1 MYYVTI
7 NALRIILV
15 RTLRR
20 DIAQYNK
27 EDEEIDETLEE
38 TGWKLVHGDI
48 FRPPTKSTILC
59 ALVGSGIQI
68 GMMGLITIIVAMFG
82 MLSPSARGSLITGE
96 SYFIS
101 HSVDNGFF
109 SLVLFVY
116 VYGNLFWLLWWS
128 TLQDCPWSKLE
139 ERRLLDK
146 FTLSGRCF
154 WNMLLFEFLHLGSKV
169 IWCSTFY
176 DYDCH
181 SMHVDGRQSPACLH
195 RILFRIQETVEF
207 S

>member
-1 MYYVTI
+1 MQNISSTYFLGHFKKPPVSRNSYVLHNSCTAISYYVTDVLCD
-7 NALRIILV
+7 NYLLRIILV

-82 MLSPSARGSLITGE
+82 MLSPSARGSLITGNTT
-96 SYFIS
+96 SYVPS
-101 HSVDNGFF
+101 
-109 SLVLFVY
+109 Y
-116 VYGNLFWLLWWS
+116 
-128 TLQDCPWSKLE
+128 
-139 ERRLLDK
+139 
-146 FTLSGRCF
+146 
-154 WNMLLFEFLHLGSKV
+154 
-169 IWCSTFY
+169 
-176 DYDCH
+176 
-181 SMHVDGRQSPACLH
+181 
-195 RILFRIQETVEF
+195 
-207 S
+207 

>member
-1 MYYVTI
+1 M
-7 NALRIILV
+7 

-96 SYFIS
+96 LYFMS
-101 HSVDNGFF
+101 HSVDNEFF
-109 SLVLFVY
+109 QPRASCLCLWESFLVTLVVDFTRLSVVKTGRAPPSGQVYSIRALF
-116 VYGNLFWLLWWS
+116 
-128 TLQDCPWSKLE
+128 LE
-139 ERRLLDK
+139 RAS
-146 FTLSGRCF
+146 F
-154 WNMLLFEFLHLGSKV
+154 
-169 IWCSTFY
+169 
-176 DYDCH
+176 
-181 SMHVDGRQSPACLH
+181 
-195 RILFRIQETVEF
+195 
-207 S
+207 